1 MNDLFIRTMLKL
13 QENKKV
19 RSKKLLKEDIDN
31 EDDIK
36 DIQDVDG
43 YEHDVITVMDPELST
58 DEFIEKQ
65 DEINKLIDET
75 PEGEKVVDTEYVGMK
90 IYQCP
95 LCLTNFYTE
104 NEPREEEKCPV
115 CYETPEQFI
124 YLGTV
129 EQDMN
134 DEDKDLI
141 KDASDE
147 MEESEEGSDNADEPA
162 EGEEPGTS
170 VEDELNALDLE
181 EEPEEGTENEEDN
194 RLTASKKVKTNGN
207 VIKENKS
214 LNENLQVGNELSFK
228 IKNNIVSAEITNIY
242 IDDFNDKTYIQYAN
256 PEGTRSGTMSADEIL
271 KGIEEGTIIA
281 KVPGE
286 AELPA
291 SVEEPVEEISDEVP
305 VEPEIETSE
314 VEDEPIA
321 TESKSKRMVA
331 FDYKDLTEDMK
342 TVLKATGKSEKVLE
356 RYWYDKAGRP
366 IVEKKNARVRKS
378 K

>member
-1 MNDLFIRTMLKL
+1 
-13 QENKKV
+13 
-19 RSKKLLKEDIDN
+19 
-31 EDDIK
+31 
-36 DIQDVDG
+36 
-43 YEHDVITVMDPELST
+43 
-58 DEFIEKQ
+58 
-65 DEINKLIDET
+65 
-75 PEGEKVVDTEYVGMK
+75 MK

-147 MEESEEGSDNADEPA
+147 MEEPEEGSNNADEPA

-181 EEPEEGTENEEDN
+181 EESEEGTENEEDN

>member
-147 MEESEEGSDNADEPA
+147 MEEPEEGSNNADEPA

-305 VEPEIETSE
+305 VEPEIETSY
-314 VEDEPIA
+314 
-321 TESKSKRMVA
+321 T
-331 FDYKDLTEDMK
+331 
-342 TVLKATGKSEKVLE
+342 
-356 RYWYDKAGRP
+356 
-366 IVEKKNARVRKS
+366 
-378 K
+378 